1 MGVLCCIRE
10 ALNKTTRRSSYG
22 SGEQFYN
29 FFPLPSVDQLLTSS
43 DCNGHLYC
51 PWGQA
56 LDGSSWMVAVRWSK
70 APRKEEASV
79 NTEFAIRNGHLPY
92 PWGRSWRKERVG
104 N

>member
-1 MGVLCCIRE
+1 MVVE
-10 ALNKTTRRSSYG
+10 NNSTT
-22 SGEQFYN
+22 
-29 FFPLPSVDQLLTSS
+29 FFPLPSVDQQLTSS